1 MTNPIDRVTVRE
13 ALEAFL
19 AENGFSTDAYDA
31 PTVEIPLGPVTVTLP
46 NTEGRKVLVRWHDL
60 HHVATGY
67 GTDMTGEAEI
77 GAWEIRAG
85 CTNLAGY
92 VYNGMAVALGL
103 LIAPIRTVR
112 AFLRGEGTR
121 TLYRVELRYEDALE
135 MDIVELRA
143 RLGLPAEGVAAGP
156 AKLHTAAPKLTA

>member
-1 MTNPIDRVTVRE
+1 MTNQADRRTVRE

-19 AENGFSTDAYDA
+19 AKNGFSTDAYEE
-31 PTVEIPLGPVTVTLP
+31 PTVPIPLGPITITLP

-60 HHVATGY
+60 HHLATGY
-67 GTDMTGEAEI
+67 GTDMVGEAEI

-103 LIAPIRTVR
+103 LIAPIRTLR
-112 AFLRGEGTR
+112 AFARAKGAR
-121 TLYRVELRYEDALE
+121 TLYRVQLRYEDALE
-135 MDIVELRA
+135 MELVELRA
-143 RLGLPAEGVAAGP
+143 RMGVPAEGVSSGP
-156 AKLHTAAPKLTA
+156 VRLHTAAPKLPA